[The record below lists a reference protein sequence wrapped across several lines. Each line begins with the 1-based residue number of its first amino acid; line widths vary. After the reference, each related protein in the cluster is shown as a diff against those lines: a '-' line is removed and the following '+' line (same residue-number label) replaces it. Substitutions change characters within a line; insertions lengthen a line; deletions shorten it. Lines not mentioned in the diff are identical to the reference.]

1 MSYVYSK
8 VDALEDTAKVGTH
21 QCVVL
26 IQHYTDAGPASGWRQ
41 GDAVFGNQM
50 IRKGTAI
57 ATFKNGRYPNQ
68 KHGNHAAFFLRQA
81 INGIYVMDQ
90 WKDKKKPRVSERFLE
105 SQGRNKDGSFKNPS
119 DNADAFFVIEH

>member
-8 VDALEDTAKVGTH
+8 VDALEGTAKVGTH

-41 GDAVFGNQM
+41 GEAVFGNPM

-90 WKDKKKPRVSERFLE
+90 WKDKKKPQVSERFLE
-105 SQGRNKDGSFKNPS
+105 SQGRNKDGTFKNPS
-119 DNADAFFVIEH
+119 NNADAFFVIEH

>member
-1 MSYVYSK
+1 MPYVYSK
-8 VDALEDTAKVGTH
+8 VDNLEGSSKVGTH

-41 GDAVFGNQM
+41 GEAVFGNQM

-57 ATFKNGRYPNQ
+57 ATFKNGRYPNE

-90 WKDKKKPRVSERFLE
+90 WSDKKKPRISARFLE
-105 SQGRNKDGSFKNPS
+105 SQGTNKDGSFKNPS
-119 DNADAFFVIEH
+119 NNADAFFVIEH

>member
-1 MSYVYSK
+1 
-8 VDALEDTAKVGTH
+8 
-21 QCVVL
+21 
-26 IQHYTDAGPASGWRQ
+26 
-41 GDAVFGNQM
+41 M

-68 KHGNHAAFFLRQA
+68 KHGNYAAFFLRQA

-90 WKDKKKPRVSERFLE
+90 WNDKKKPRISERLLE
-105 SQGRNKDGSFKNPS
+105 SQGTNKDGSFKNPS

>member
-1 MSYVYSK
+1 MPYVYSK
-8 VDALEDTAKVGTH
+8 VDALEGSAKVGTH

-41 GDAVFGNQM
+41 GEAAFGNPM

-57 ATFKNGRYPNQ
+57 ATFKDGRYPNA
-68 KHGNHAAFFLRQA
+68 KHGNHAAFFLRQG

-90 WKDKKKPRVSERFLE
+90 WNSERKPHVSERFLE
-105 SQGRNKDGSFKNPS
+105 SLGKNKDGSFKKPS
-119 DNADAFFVIEH
+119 NNADAFFVIEH

>member
-1 MSYVYSK
+1 MLLKGS
-8 VDALEDTAKVGTH
+8 AKVGTH

-41 GDAVFGNQM
+41 GEAVFGNPM

-57 ATFKNGRYPNQ
+57 ATFKEGRYPNA
-68 KHGNHAAFFLRQA
+68 KHGNHAAFFLRQG

-90 WKDKKKPRVSERFLE
+90 WKSERKQHVSERFLE
-105 SQGRNKDGSFKNPS
+105 SLGKNKDGSFKKPS
-119 DNADAFFVIEH
+119 NNADAFFVIEH